1 MSTAN
6 AKAQQ
11 KWHPQH
17 GLVIVPKLNAF
28 AFTLLILP
36 LKITVKP
43 ERSKERSMFY

>member
-17 GLVIVPKLNAF
+17 GFVIAPKLNAF
-28 AFTLLILP
+28 AFTLLLLI
-36 LKITVKP
+36 ITVKTLTL
-43 ERSKERSMFY
+43 